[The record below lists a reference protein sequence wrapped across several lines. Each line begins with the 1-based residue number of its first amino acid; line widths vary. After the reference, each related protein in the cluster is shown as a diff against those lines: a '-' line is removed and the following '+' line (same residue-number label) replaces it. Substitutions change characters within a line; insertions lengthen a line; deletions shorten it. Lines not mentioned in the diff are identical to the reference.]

1 MQAMNMSIAQ
11 VSAFPPTG
19 ERHQRSAAEASP
31 APRSAATASND
42 ATRRDN
48 SPREI
53 PTANKITFDD
63 AGFTVVRTIDVDTGD
78 VVAQNPTEAYLRLAH
93 AMIDA
98 VRIEA
103 ADRSSTDVFA

>member
-19 ERHQRSAAEASP
+19 ERHQRSAAETSP
-31 APRSAATASND
+31 ATRSATTASND

-53 PTANKITFDD
+53 PTAKITFDD

-93 AMIDA
+93 AMID
-98 VRIEA
+98 VVKVEA
-103 ADRSSTDVFA
+103 ADRSRTDVFA